1 MCKFYVNAYLQRQNQ
16 IYFYKIDWKRRGCI
30 FYPIYQHFL
39 SPETLKA
46 SILSNFSNAINAKI
60 MDPLYIEMIHNLRIF

>member
-1 MCKFYVNAYLQRQNQ
+1 MQILCKCVSTETEPKY
-16 IYFYKIDWKRRGCI
+16 IYKIDWKRRGCI

>member
-1 MCKFYVNAYLQRQNQ
+1 MR
-16 IYFYKIDWKRRGCI
+16 IYRDRTKYIYKIDWKRRGCI
-30 FYPIYQHFL
+30 FYPIYF
-39 SPETLKA
+39 TLKA